1 MQRKIKI
8 DSKKYTKSKIIT
20 AKQNEEYLLID
31 ENTNKSPNKVKL
43 IKVDNNLEVY
53 FEGNEYYPSVIIQD
67 YYAENMNTSIVG
79 INSSSNLNTTWE
91 NLEISEK
98 FTISELPLWASVI
111 GITTVVGG
119 SIILIKDH
127 LDDKKDKEEKE
138 ALSSHVSPIV
148 LDLNND
154 GINTISISHGI
165 QFDINGDSKIEATG
179 WIDKKDG
186 FLVLDINKDEIINNG
201 SELFGEGTILTNGTK
216 AKNGYDALAQYD
228 LNEDNLIDSNDNI
241 FNLLQVW
248 IDKNEDGISSKDEL
262 FTLSQLGIKSLS
274 LDSKN
279 NDFVD
284 NENIIGLV
292 SSWKDTNNNNHKMA
306 DVWFQT
312 SEINLTKD
320 TYLPYHS
327 FINQTN
333 ISEEQTTYI

>member
-1 MQRKIKI
+1 
-8 DSKKYTKSKIIT
+8 
-20 AKQNEEYLLID
+20 
-31 ENTNKSPNKVKL
+31 
-43 IKVDNNLEVY
+43 
-53 FEGNEYYPSVIIQD
+53 
-67 YYAENMNTSIVG
+67 
-79 INSSSNLNTTWE
+79 
-91 NLEISEK
+91 
-98 FTISELPLWASVI
+98 
-111 GITTVVGG
+111 
-119 SIILIKDH
+119 
-127 LDDKKDKEEKE
+127 
-138 ALSSHVSPIV
+138 LSR
-148 LDLNND
+148 
-154 GINTISISHGI
+154 
-165 QFDINGDSKIEATG
+165 E
-179 WIDKKDG
+179 
-186 FLVLDINKDEIINNG
+186 
-201 SELFGEGTILTNGTK
+201 ILTNGTK